1 MFSFIL
7 DQFRALPLQ
16 FYENR
21 PQNKQIT
28 FDKKARLKIFYGDQ
42 FITSHGLTNSD
53 PIEWEEQRFPV
64 PNPNIVGTT
73 FTVTGNDKKVTITI
87 NGVRDGDDQ
96 SVYTFETE
104 DMNGVT
110 NKDEY
115 EFIVLRQPVQ
125 LDLESI
131 NPFAVEGNETPISKC
146 IARGKWLDFLFYE
159 N

>member
-1 MFSFIL
+1 M
-7 DQFRALPLQ
+7 
-16 FYENR
+16 
-21 PQNKQIT
+21 
-28 FDKKARLKIFYGDQ
+28 
-42 FITSHGLTNSD
+42 
-53 PIEWEEQRFPV
+53 

-73 FTVTGNDKKVTITI
+73 FMVAGNDKKVTITI

-110 NKDEY
+110 NQDQY
-115 EFIVLRQPVQ
+115 QFIVLRQPVQ

-146 IARGKWLDFLFYE
+146 IARGKWLDFFFLFFLW
-159 N
+159 